1 MTYELRRLGVEDLP
15 AAWEMSRLAFGGENQ
30 PPAAWLTDRPGR
42 QTWGAFDGAGRL
54 VAKATDREQGHWFG
68 GRLVP
73 ASGIAGVAVV
83 PELRGAG
90 LARQVLTRLLH
101 SARERGAA
109 ISTLFRTTPV
119 PYRRLGWEQVG
130 SLSWTAL
137 PAASLA
143 ALRKPEQMTLRPARA
158 ADVPAVLEVYR
169 SLARSGN
176 GLMERSAPLF
186 DTSAE
191 AVIAGHDGFTLAVGP
206 EGHVDGYASWDR
218 GPGYDSSGRLSVP
231 DLIGLT
237 APATTALLAMLASW
251 ASVTPTLHLRLP
263 EADPVRL
270 QAAMTGARIES
281 DNPWMIRLLDAPAA
295 VAARGWPSHLDGSVD
310 IVVLDDECPWNAGPH
325 RLTVSCGSGRL
336 EPGGRGN
343 VRFTSRGIAAWYSGA
358 GGSAVLRRAGLLDGD
373 DSRDGFLESLTG
385 GPAPALL
392 DYF

>member
-54 VAKATDREQGHWFG
+54 VAKAMDREQGHWFG

-143 ALRKPEQMTLRPARA
+143 ALRKPEQLTLRPARA
-158 ADVPAVLEVYR
+158 ADVPAVLEV
-169 SLARSGN
+169 
-176 GLMERSAPLF
+176 
-186 DTSAE
+186 
-191 AVIAGHDGFTLAVGP
+191 
-206 EGHVDGYASWDR
+206 
-218 GPGYDSSGRLSVP
+218 
-231 DLIGLT
+231 
-237 APATTALLAMLASW
+237 
-251 ASVTPTLHLRLP
+251 
-263 EADPVRL
+263 
-270 QAAMTGARIES
+270 
-281 DNPWMIRLLDAPAA
+281 
-295 VAARGWPSHLDGSVD
+295 
-310 IVVLDDECPWNAGPH
+310 
-325 RLTVSCGSGRL
+325 
-336 EPGGRGN
+336 
-343 VRFTSRGIAAWYSGA
+343 
-358 GGSAVLRRAGLLDGD
+358 
-373 DSRDGFLESLTG
+373 
-385 GPAPALL
+385 
-392 DYF
+392 